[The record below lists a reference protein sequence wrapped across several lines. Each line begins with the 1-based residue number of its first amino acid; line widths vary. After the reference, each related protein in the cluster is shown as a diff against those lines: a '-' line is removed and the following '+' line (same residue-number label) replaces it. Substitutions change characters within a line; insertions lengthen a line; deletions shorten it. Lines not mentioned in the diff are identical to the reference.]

1 MKRQIN
7 IHSRVDLNEYFYS
20 SAVQECMSRIKR
32 FLGDTHQ
39 VHLFP
44 EAMMKINKMP
54 NGILIK
60 SKSQDSI
67 LMPFVLRDP
76 GCGFLV
82 FQINQVKKKEIPKLG
97 KALLDFC
104 LSLEKA
110 PFSELEYLYLIEGIK
125 QGVSHLTLNNDRFLN
140 KVFPLDL
147 DKLYIDL
154 PIEDLVEDIKQIT
167 NTLELRLMHHSWA
180 DSGEDVDLVAW
191 IHTGSECF
199 PKIIFD
205 RWFFDVADYS
215 FCNKLASEDGIN
227 QGFCGL
233 KNGCGQAEEY
243 KQWIFASMN
252 FCLYKRWWLYNQLE
266 KFFNETFNLEPKIIN
281 DRCHAG
287 LFKVHE
293 KGSEYD
299 LQTRGVQLLE
309 NHQNEPC
316 LIAGQKESI
325 AYLFMDILEPFVG
338 HGTSYSF
345 DESIDYRQALPNYL
359 HTNIDHL
366 IINVP
371 FDPQKS
377 LAYNYNIYH
386 QCSYVNSKQEPI
398 ILYPLLN
405 YHGNYLRKVLP

>member
-1 MKRQIN
+1 MKNQIT
-7 IHSRVDLNEYFYS
+7 IHSRMDLNEYFYTT
-20 SAVQECMSRIKR
+20 AIQECMSKIAC
-32 FLGDTHQ
+32 FLGESHQ

-60 SKSQDSI
+60 SEPQDSI

-82 FQINQVKKKEIPKLG
+82 FQINQVNKKEIPKLG
-97 KALLDFC
+97 QALIDFC

-110 PFSELEYLYLIEGIK
+110 PFSEQEYLIEGIK
-125 QGVSHLTLNNDRFLN
+125 QGVNHLSLNNDRFLN

-154 PIEDLVEDIKQIT
+154 PIEDLSEDVKQIT
-167 NTLELRLMHHSWA
+167 NTLELRLMHQSWT
-180 DSGEDVDLVAW
+180 DSVEEVDLLAW

-205 RWFFDVADYS
+205 RWFFDIADYS
-215 FCNKLASEDGIN
+215 FFNKLASEDEIN

-233 KNGCGQAEEY
+233 KSGCEQAEEY

-252 FCLYKRWWLYNQLE
+252 YCLYKRWWLYTQLE
-266 KFFNETFNLEPKIIN
+266 KFFNDRFNLEPKIIN

-287 LFKVHE
+287 LFRVQE
-293 KGSEYD
+293 NGSDYD
-299 LQTRGVQLLE
+299 LQTRGVQLLA

-325 AYLFMDILEPFVG
+325 AYLLLDVVESFVG

-345 DESIDYRQALPNYL
+345 DESIDYRKALPKHL
-359 HTNIDHL
+359 HINIDHL

-371 FDPQKS
+371 FEHQKS

-386 QCSYVNSKQEPI
+386 QCRYVKSKQEPI